1 MKYKGDW
8 MRWLIESMEV
18 VFFVW
23 VFVRML
29 DVINR
34 ILGLIMDVVKIGEM
48 FFVREGV
55 EGNVD

>member
-1 MKYKGDW
+1 